1 MDKQHFDQLV
11 KGVREMKRHI
21 AGKRVRGAKVTR
33 IDTPSVKSIREA
45 AQVSQSQFAKL
56 IGVNLRTL
64 QNWEQERT
72 KPTGPA
78 RALLKI
84 VASDPKA
91 LEALH
96 A

>member
-1 MDKQHFDQLV
+1 MDKEHFEKLV
-11 KGVREMKRHI
+11 KGVQEMKRH
-21 AGKRVRGAKVTR
+21 ASGKRVRG
-33 IDTPSVKSIREA
+33 VKTTELTVPNVRSIREA
-45 AQVSQSQFAKL
+45 AHISQSQFAKL

-84 VASDPKA
+84 VAFDPKA

-96 A
+96 D

>member
-1 MDKQHFDQLV
+1 
-11 KGVREMKRHI
+11 MKHHI
-21 AGKRVRGAKVTR
+21 AGKQVRGVKTTTLNA
-33 IDTPSVKSIREA
+33 PSVKSIREA
-45 AQVSQSQFAKL
+45 AQISQSQFAKL

-96 A
+96 G